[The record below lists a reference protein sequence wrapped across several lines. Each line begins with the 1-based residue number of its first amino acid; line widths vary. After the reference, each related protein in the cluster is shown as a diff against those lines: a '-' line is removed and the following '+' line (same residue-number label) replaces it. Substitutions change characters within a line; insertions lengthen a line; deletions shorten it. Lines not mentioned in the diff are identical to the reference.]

1 MYGPLRIMLFVRV
14 CLCGL
19 TVTKILPRG
28 CKHFF
33 RQKRRYLSTELQLGA
48 AIAQSV

>member
-1 MYGPLRIMLFVRV
+1 MYGPLRIILFVRL

-19 TVTKILPRG
+19 TVTKILQRG

-33 RQKRRYLSTELQLGA
+33 RQKRQYLSTKLQLGA